1 MPKKKRWGKT
11 YEDKR
16 DWKSYNE
23 HLIKRGEYYVNPK
36 FLDTWL
42 DEIEQMNAGKI
53 GQPYL
58 YPDSMIN
65 FLAVLSPKFDYR
77 SLEGIMRAFAKRLG
91 PFPVICYSQIRKRVK
106 KIELCFAPKGNNLC
120 VGGDGSGIKVT
131 NRGEW
136 IKEKHEGEARGWI
149 KVVILGDDKGNIID
163 IRIGN
168 DKLDENASSR
178 GMVRKNKESID
189 KFMGDGLYDAKDNFR
204 LLDHLGI
211 EPVIKIR
218 KGAVPNSG
226 GCMARKKQVL
236 EYQKLGYKDWAK
248 EKKYG
253 RRWVATEGIFS
264 AVKRIL
270 GESVRSHKKRD
281 MYLEAKRKFWVYQKL
296 RDLKDT

>member
-149 KVVILGDDKGNIID
+149 KVVILGDDKNLIEGDTVKRTGRIADVPVGEKLLGRVVDAMGRPIDGKGEIQTSERRVVEVKAPGIIE
-163 IRIGN
+163 RQP
-168 DKLDENASSR
+168 
-178 GMVRKNKESID
+178 VCQPT
-189 KFMGDGLYDAKDNFR
+189 GDG
-204 LLDHLGI
+204 
-211 EPVIKIR
+211 
-218 KGAVPNSG
+218 
-226 GCMARKKQVL
+226 
-236 EYQKLGYKDWAK
+236 
-248 EKKYG
+248 
-253 RRWVATEGIFS
+253 
-264 AVKRIL
+264 
-270 GESVRSHKKRD
+270 
-281 MYLEAKRKFWVYQKL
+281 
-296 RDLKDT
+296 